1 MYKYYLLLYSKSK
14 GTHFLPLY
22 TQSVQENSQ
31 FNSLQGFFKKNF
43 THPPPSSTALQEYA
57 AASQQKYY
65 LKGLLHYDVVVLLI
79 RKY

>member
-31 FNSLQGFFKKNF
+31 FNSLQGVFF
-43 THPPPSSTALQEYA
+43 PPFSPLSTASQEYA

-65 LKGLLHYDVVVLLI
+65 LKGPFHYDVVVLLI

>member
-31 FNSLQGFFKKNF
+31 FNSLQGFF
-43 THPPPSSTALQEYA
+43 SSFDNLQECA

-65 LKGLLHYDVVVLLI
+65 LKGLPDYEVVLLFI